1 MPSGRTQQEKGS
13 HQQRYGPYTHIQPT
27 PKKVKPQQER
37 QRFKVQALSRLDA
50 IANEGLQAVEAELTT
65 MAWARNQQIW
75 LRLDQPHGNRMHCEI
90 ADNHGEPLQMSNQEP
105 YSVMVQINWT
115 LKTQALANM
124 QVQWRPKSAGKWHPF
139 QWEAILHCPT
149 AEGHRALPSS
159 VSRTG
164 DCMHVWLAGR
174 ADLLRLFQ
182 RTLFRQADPG
192 RGAVPLHTAEH
203 TPMRKKIRM
212 TGGDKKEKKS
222 GAHGAMVQI
231 THRRGPVDT
240 PHLLCPVEDGSN
252 PGGDRDAP
260 NNPNPPFFGRERGG
274 ARERERETERERER
288 ERG

>member
-37 QRFKVQALSRLDA
+37 QRFKVQALSQLDA

-65 MAWARNQQIW
+65 MAGARNQQIW
-75 LRLDQPHGNRMHCEI
+75 LRLDQPHGTRMHCEI
-90 ADNHGEPLQMSNQEP
+90 VDNHGEPLQMSNQEL
-105 YSVMVQINWT
+105 YSVMVQLNWT

-149 AEGHRALPSS
+149 AEGHRAVPSS

-182 RTLFRQADPG
+182 RTLFRQADPVPG
-192 RGAVPLHTAEH
+192 DAVRFLYTLLN
-203 TPMRKKIRM
+203 TPRC
-212 TGGDKKEKKS
+212 E
-222 GAHGAMVQI
+222 
-231 THRRGPVDT
+231 RRY
-240 PHLLCPVEDGSN
+240 
-252 PGGDRDAP
+252 A
-260 NNPNPPFFGRERGG
+260 
-274 ARERERETERERER
+274 
-288 ERG
+288 